1 MDHRT
6 DTHSPD
12 FLFLPQFAQ
21 VIQDLWAEEIIP
33 ELLDQPFS
41 LPLDDNAA

>member
-1 MDHRT
+1 MNHRV
-6 DTHSPD
+6 DTHNPD

-33 ELLDQPFS
+33 ELLDRAS
-41 LPLDDNAA
+41 DLSLDDDAA

>member
-1 MDHRT
+1 MNHRT
-6 DTHSPD
+6 DTHNPD

-33 ELLDQPFS
+33 ELLDQPSS
-41 LPLDDNAA
+41 LSLDDDPA